1 MAKTNG
7 PDLFLREDRIE
18 GIIKIENMLTGRF
31 LLVKSNDCIP
41 DCGKIRFA
49 LDLGTFGNKA
59 LQSDYTN
66 TGLELFDISIA
77 AEAGEDVDMDGLLR
91 QQEAVLLEEGRE
103 SY

>member
-7 PDLFLREDRIE
+7 PDLFLREDRIV

-41 DCGKIRFA
+41 DCGKIRFS
-49 LDLGTFGNKA
+49 LDLGTFSHKA
-59 LQSDYTN
+59 LQNDYTQ

-77 AEAGEDVDMDGLLR
+77 AEAGKEEDMDDLLR
-91 QQEAVLLEEGRE
+91 QQAAILMEKGKE